1 MQPDTLPHPTAQMPE
16 QFCDGIGE
24 ICLARGMVRIE
35 ILRPSQRSGGRDGGL
50 EGATCLVMT
59 PDAFLRCFEQIDQL
73 ARRAGLVRPEGEAAR
88 PIAQERRPSS
98 PNFAVATSR

>member
-1 MQPDTLPHPTAQMPE
+1 MQPDAPSHPTRQMPE

-50 EGATCLVMT
+50 EGAVCLVMT
-59 PDAFLRCFEQIDQL
+59 PDAFLRCFEQVDQM
-73 ARRAGLVRPEGEAAR
+73 ARQTGLVQPSEPTRPTL
-88 PIAQERRPSS
+88 PRRPSS
-98 PNFAVATSR
+98 PNFAVASGR